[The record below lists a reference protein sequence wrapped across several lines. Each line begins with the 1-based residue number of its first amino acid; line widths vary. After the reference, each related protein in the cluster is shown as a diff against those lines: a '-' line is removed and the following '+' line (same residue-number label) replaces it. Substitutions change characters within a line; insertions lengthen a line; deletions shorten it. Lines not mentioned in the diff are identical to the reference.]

1 VTVKRGRPKGSRN
14 RVYSP
19 VAAEGKRTTRSL
31 KASTSLN
38 TTSKQAYIA
47 YVEDDPDETPYDPH
61 DFSFDPS
68 YEDSNGEQDQ
78 DYVDN
83 RVPDDKSEYHHAFYT
98 GAESNPCD
106 PTTLEEA
113 KARSDWPLWKTAIA
127 VEYRA
132 LRRKKTWTLLKRYEV
147 PNNQKV
153 LRGRLVF
160 KTKRNKEGK
169 IERYKV

>member
-1 VTVKRGRPKGSRN
+1 VKRGQPKGSRN

-19 VAAEGKRTTRSL
+19 IAEEDKRTTHSS

-47 YVEDDPDETPYDPH
+47 YVEDDPDESPH

-68 YEDSNGEQDQ
+68 YKDSNRDQDQ
-78 DYVDN
+78 DYVDD

-98 GAESNPCD
+98 RAESNPCN

-113 KARSDWPLWKTAIA
+113 KARSNWPL
-127 VEYRA
+127 
-132 LRRKKTWTLLKRYEV
+132 
-147 PNNQKV
+147 
-153 LRGRLVF
+153 
-160 KTKRNKEGK
+160 
-169 IERYKV
+169 

>member
-1 VTVKRGRPKGSRN
+1 VKRGWPKGSRN

-19 VAAEGKRTTRSL
+19 IAAEDKHTTRLS

-47 YVEDDPDETPYDPH
+47 YVEDDPDETPYDSH

-83 RVPDDKSEYHHAFYT
+83 RVPDNKSEYHHAFYIR
-98 GAESNPCD
+98 AESNPCD

-113 KARSDWPLWKTAIA
+113 KARSDQPL
-127 VEYRA
+127 
-132 LRRKKTWTLLKRYEV
+132 
-147 PNNQKV
+147 
-153 LRGRLVF
+153 
-160 KTKRNKEGK
+160 
-169 IERYKV
+169 

>member
-1 VTVKRGRPKGSRN
+1 VTVRKRGRPKGSQN

-19 VAAEGKRTTRSL
+19 VAEEDKRTTRSS
-31 KASTSLN
+31 KASTSSN
-38 TTSKQAYIA
+38 TTSKQAYTA

-83 RVPDDKSEYHHAFYT
+83 RVPDDKLDYHYAFYI

-113 KARSDWPLWKTAIA
+113 KARSDWPLWKTAIVA
-127 VEYRA
+127 EYRA
-132 LRRKKTWTLLKRYEV
+132 L
-147 PNNQKV
+147 
-153 LRGRLVF
+153 
-160 KTKRNKEGK
+160 
-169 IERYKV
+169 